1 MHPAAL
7 PDDALLLQCAVTR
20 TRGSGPGGRHRNS
33 TDSRI
38 VIRHTPTGVETH
50 ADERRSQ
57 HRNLDVAVARI
68 RRAFAAEV
76 RVPRDSAAPPSDLWR
91 SRVRAARI
99 VCSESHRD
107 FPSLL
112 AEALDVAAAH
122 EWDVRAAAEALGVT
136 PTQLVRFV
144 AMHRPALD
152 ALNRGRAA
160 RGLPPMRV

>member
-1 MHPAAL
+1 M
-7 PDDALLLQCAVTR
+7 TR

-68 RRAFAAEV
+68 RRALAAEV
-76 RVPRDSAAPPSDLWR
+76 RTPRDPAAPPSALWT

-99 VCSESHRD
+99 VCSETHRD

-122 EWDVRAAAEALGVT
+122 AWDVRAAAESLGVT

-152 ALNRGRAA
+152 ALNRGRAE